1 MTMADLEPLAAEQ
14 ARLKELHAAFAAKLD
29 KDLALHKEKCA
40 EQDFELRVRERFA
53 ADKLKLAIELD
64 AALKER
70 TIALDRKEQA
80 HNEKHAKVREAAAA
94 IILEMEAEALRWKLK
109 PPPAQKLPRA
119 NGEN

>member
-40 EQDFELRVRERFA
+40 EQDFELRVREKVA
-53 ADKLKLAIELD
+53 ADKLQLAIELD

-80 HNEKHAKVREAAAA
+80 HNEKQAVLRARGAA
-94 IILEMEAEALRWKLK
+94 ILREMNEAEAARAS
-109 PPPAQKLPRA
+109 PARV
-119 NGEN
+119 GS